1 MIIIK
6 IKGGLG
12 NQMFQYAFGWILAK
26 KYKEDLL
33 LDTSVYGEKK
43 INGIAKREF
52 GLEIFNNDYLFASET
67 DINSFLELS
76 WIQQIRKKIGLNFRK
91 IYNDRVFEYNPN
103 ALQLLPPIYLNGY
116 FQSYRYFKGR
126 ESAVR
131 NLFNFD
137 IKNIDQSNLEF
148 MQDMEHSSSVAIHV
162 RRGDYVENEKTKSFH
177 GGCSLEYY
185 KRSISY
191 IKNRIINPKLF
202 FFSDDIEWVRKNF
215 NVGLSSV
222 FVEHNQG
229 SDSWKDMLLISNCKH
244 QIIANSSF
252 SWWGAWLNDNP
263 EKIVVAPARW
273 LAKKEIDM
281 NDLIPSTWVRL

>member
-26 KYKEDLL
+26 KYNEDLL

>member
-26 KYKEDLL
+26 KYNEDLL

-52 GLEIFNNDYLFASET
+52 GLEIFNNDYLLASET

-76 WIQQIRKKIGLNFRK
+76 LIQQIRKKIGLNFRK
-91 IYNDRVFEYNPN
+91 IYNDRVFKYNPS
-103 ALQLLPPIYLNGY
+103 ALQLPPPIYLNGY

-191 IKNRIINPKLF
+191 IKDRIINPKLF